1 MPSLL
6 STNRLRRPSLR
17 LAFTLIELLVVIAII
32 AILAAIL
39 FPVFAQARSKARS
52 AACLS
57 NLKQIGLSI
66 MQYGQDYDEMY
77 PPTDYDD
84 TSGRVV
90 WQNLVEPYV
99 KAGVSG
105 SSATQVKGV
114 FVCPDLNASI
124 PDTTAPFAATVG
136 QNPLRSYGTNRFL
149 MNPLRVGGM
158 TGARAIALTEVGSP
172 SAVVMLSPNLGNLPD
187 VTGRDD
193 RYDTAAAGAAN
204 DAAYMNVR
212 SRHQGGANY
221 AFADGHAKWF
231 KAPDNFRAES
241 LRGLCYRSP
250 KQNAKYANC
259 SAWFH
264 AIED

>member
-1 MPSLL
+1 LV
-6 STNRLRRPSLR
+6 
-17 LAFTLIELLVVIAII
+17 ELLVVIAII

-39 FPVFAQARSKARS
+39 FPVFAQARAKARS
-52 AACLS
+52 TACLS
-57 NLKQIGLSI
+57 NLKQIGMAI
-66 MQYGQDYDEMY
+66 MQYGQDFDEMY
-77 PPTDYDD
+77 PPTDYEGA
-84 TSGRVV
+84 SGRVV

-105 SSATQVKGV
+105 NSATQVRGV
-114 FVCPDLNASI
+114 FVCPDIDSPI
-124 PDTTAPFAATVG
+124 PDTTAPFASIVG

-149 MNPLRVGGM
+149 MNPLRPNGM
-158 TGARAIALTEVGSP
+158 TGARAIALSEVNSP
-172 SAVVMLSPNLGNLPD
+172 SSVVMLSPNLGTLPD

-193 RYDTAAAGAAN
+193 RYDPVGSGTAN

-231 KAPDNFRAES
+231 KAPDNYRTES

-250 KQNAKYANC
+250 KQAAKYANC
-259 SAWFH
+259 VAWFH